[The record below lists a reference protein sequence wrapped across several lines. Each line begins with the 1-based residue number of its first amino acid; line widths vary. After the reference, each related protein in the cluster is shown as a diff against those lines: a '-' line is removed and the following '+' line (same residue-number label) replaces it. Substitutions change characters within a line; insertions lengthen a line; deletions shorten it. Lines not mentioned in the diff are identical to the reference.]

1 MGRALRAKHQLKI
14 RQPLPKIFLVT
25 HDPEAKYVL
34 ENLADLIT
42 DELNIKE
49 IVITPDEEELV
60 SLSAKANFKTL
71 GAKLGKQMKIAAK
84 AVAELN
90 LEQIRELQNGNSIS
104 LIIEGDT
111 LELSPEDVLLQ
122 RQEKEGLLVETDNR
136 LTVALDTELSE
147 NLIQEGFARE
157 FVNKVQNMRKEMDL
171 NVMDRISIIYCASAK
186 LNTALENFSDFV
198 SSETLAD
205 QLQIKETSE
214 GTEWDLNGEPC
225 KILVELGH

>member
-84 AVAELN
+84 SVAELN

-104 LIIEGDT
+104 LKIEGDT
-111 LELSPEDVLLQ
+111 LELAPEDVLLQ

-136 LTVALDTELSE
+136 LTVALDTEFSE

-157 FVNKVQNMRKEMDL
+157 FVNKVQHMRKEMDL
-171 NVMDRISIIYCASAK
+171 NVMDRIRISYCASAK
-186 LNTALENFSDFV
+186 LNTTLENFSDFV